1 MDERVKLARLARR
14 PGPLLAIAS
23 TVAAAAA
30 FAFAAPAR
38 LRFRAPSLARPL
50 SEGYP
55 DPTRPADPVKAA
67 VFQRINADRARFGA
81 DPVLWDEA
89 ASRLS
94 DAFCARQVQE
104 KTRGHF
110 LTDGLPPYARMSFG
124 GVFAL
129 SSENSISWV
138 TTGRKFDDPTID
150 LALQGESE
158 MMAEKPPADGH
169 RVTILD
175 PEATHVGVGYAI
187 VNGRFQM
194 SQEFLTRAL
203 DRVTIGQIEGTL
215 SVSGRPRSGYL
226 IRFLTI
232 ARESPPRPLTRE
244 EASSRTSYSYPSPYL
259 AYVPEG
265 HDSLRVVG
273 TTTEGRLRALP
284 GGEVDFSFRP
294 DRAGLYTFEFYVSRS
309 LGAAPRPG
317 AAATI
322 WVE

>member
-1 MDERVKLARLARR
+1 MKLTRLARR
-14 PGPLLAIAS
+14 AGPLLAIAS
-23 TVAAAAA
+23 TAAAVAALS
-30 FAFAAPAR
+30 FAGPAR

-67 VFQRINADRARFGA
+67 VFQRINSDRARFGV

-124 GVFAL
+124 GVLAL
-129 SSENSISWV
+129 NSENSVSWV
-138 TTGRKFDDPTID
+138 TTGRRFSDPTID
-150 LALQGESE
+150 LALQGHAA

-187 VNGRFQM
+187 ANGRFQM

-203 DRVTIGQIEGTL
+203 DRVTIGQIGGTL
-215 SVSGRPRSGYL
+215 SVSGRPRSGHL
-226 IRFLTI
+226 IRFVTI

-265 HDSLRVVG
+265 HGSLKVVG
-273 TTTEGRLRALP
+273 TTTEDRLRLLP
-284 GGEVDFSFRP
+284 GGEMGFSFRP
-294 DRAGLYTFEFYVSRS
+294 DRPGLFTFQFYVARS
-309 LGAAPRPG
+309 LGALPRPG
-317 AAATI
+317 AAATV